1 MGRVCHNTWMRW
13 SSWICL
19 VLTAVAAAGCKSNGP
34 TGPTPSDE
42 VAYSAIAASDG
53 IGYGGSVPCVPF
65 DPECPSGTGYV
76 YVLKRRLQSDGRT
89 VALSNRALPGAVLSP
104 AIQGLARNVG
114 HDIIANFLDHEA
126 PFIANNSTHVTIF
139 AGGNDANVIA
149 ENVRAGL
156 AGSDVRG
163 FIDQHVNQWGS
174 DLTELIRRVRT
185 RAPTSRIV
193 ALNLPNL
200 AAAPYASAMTVQ
212 ERSVLQ
218 RIAVTLTDR
227 VNGLRSQNVLVVD
240 LMCDARIYERGRFSS
255 DGFHPND
262 PGYAL
267 MADLS
272 YPALANG
279 SAASPSSSCPQRTLF
294 PVF

>member
-1 MGRVCHNTWMRW
+1 MRW

-19 VLTAVAAAGCKSNGP
+19 VLLAAAAAGCKSNGP

-53 IGYGGSVPCVPF
+53 IGIGGSVPCVPF

-89 VALSNRALPGAVLSP
+89 VALSNRAVPGAVLSP

-114 HDIIANFLDHEA
+114 NEIIANFLDHEA
-126 PFIANNSTHVTIF
+126 PFIANDSTHVTIF

-149 ENVRAGL
+149 QNVRAGL

-163 FIDQHVNQWGS
+163 FIDQHVGQWGS
-174 DLTELIRRVRT
+174 DLNELIRRVRT
-185 RAPTSRIV
+185 RAPNSRIV

-200 AAAPYASAMTVQ
+200 AAAPYASARTVQ

-218 RIAVTLTDR
+218 RIAVTLSDR
-227 VNGLRSQNVLVVD
+227 VNALTSQNVLVVD
-240 LMCDARIYERGRFSS
+240 LMCDPRVYEPGRFSS

-262 PGYAL
+262 LGYAL

-272 YPALANG
+272 FPALATG
-279 SAASPSSSCPQRTLF
+279 SAASPSSSCPQRTLL

>member
-1 MGRVCHNTWMRW
+1 VT
-13 SSWICL
+13 
-19 VLTAVAAAGCKSNGP
+19 
-34 TGPTPSDE
+34 
-42 VAYSAIAASDG
+42 YSAIAASDG
-53 IGYGGSVPCVPF
+53 IGFGSSVPCVPF
-65 DPECPSGTGYV
+65 DPDCPNGTGYV
-76 YVLKRRLQSDGRT
+76 YLLKRRLQSDGRT
-89 VALSNRALPGAVLSP
+89 VTLSNRAVPGAVLSP
-104 AIQGLARNVG
+104 AIQTLARNVG
-114 HDIIANFLDHEA
+114 HNIIANFLDQEA
-126 PFIANNSTHVTIF
+126 PFIANDGTHVTIF

-149 ENVRAGL
+149 ENVRDGL
-156 AGSDVRG
+156 AGSDIRG
-163 FIDQHVNQWGS
+163 FIDQHANQWGA

-185 RAPTSRIV
+185 RAPSSRIV

-200 AAAPYASAMTVQ
+200 AAAPYASGMTVQ

-227 VNGLRSQNVLVVD
+227 VNGLTSQNVLVVD
-240 LMCDARIYERGRFSS
+240 LMCDARVYEPARFSS

-262 PGYAL
+262 QGYAL

-279 SAASPSSSCPQRTLF
+279 TATTPSGSCPQRTLF

>member
-1 MGRVCHNTWMRW
+1 MRW

-19 VLTAVAAAGCKSNGP
+19 VLLAAAVAGCKSNGP
-34 TGPTPSDE
+34 TTPTPSDQ
-42 VAYSAIAASDG
+42 VAYSAIGASDG
-53 IGYGGSVPCVPF
+53 IGFGSSVPCVPF
-65 DPECPSGTGYV
+65 DPACPNGTGYV

-89 VALSNRALPGAVLSP
+89 VALSNRAVPGAVLSS
-104 AIQGLARNVG
+104 AIQGLGRNVG
-114 HDIIANFLDHEA
+114 RDIIANFLDQEA
-126 PFIANNSTHVTIF
+126 PFIATDSTHVTIF

-149 ENVRAGL
+149 ENVRAGR

-163 FIDQHVNQWGS
+163 FIDQHVSQWGS
-174 DLTELIRRVRT
+174 DLNELIRRVRM
-185 RAPTSRIV
+185 RAPNSRIV

-227 VNGLRSQNVLVVD
+227 VNALTSQNVLVVD
-240 LMCDARIYERGRFSS
+240 LMCDARGYEPGRFSS

-262 PGYAL
+262 LGYTL

-279 SAASPSSSCPQRTLF
+279 SAASPSSSCPQRTLL

>member
-19 VLTAVAAAGCKSNGP
+19 VLVAAAGAGCKSNGP
-34 TGPTPSDE
+34 TGPTPAGE
-42 VAYSAIAASDG
+42 VAYSAIGASDG
-53 IGYGGSVPCVPF
+53 IGFGGSVPCVPF
-65 DPECPSGTGYV
+65 DPECPNGTGYV

-89 VALSNRALPGAVLSP
+89 VMLSNRAVPGAVLSP
-104 AIQGLARNVG
+104 AIQGLARNFG
-114 HDIIANFLDHEA
+114 SEIIANFLDQEA
-126 PFIANNSTHVTIF
+126 PFIANDSTHVTIF

-149 ENVRAGL
+149 RNVRAGL

-174 DLTELIRRVRT
+174 DLNELIRRVRT
-185 RAPTSRIV
+185 RAPNSRIV

-200 AAAPYASAMTVQ
+200 AAAPYATGMTVQ

-227 VNGLRSQNVLVVD
+227 VNALTSQNVLVVD
-240 LMCDARIYERGRFSS
+240 LMCDARLYQPSNYAS
-255 DGFHPND
+255 DGFHPGD
-262 PGYAL
+262 GGYAVFAEDTL
-267 MADLS
+267 
-272 YPALANG
+272 PALRDGANNQPNTNC
-279 SAASPSSSCPQRTLF
+279 AQRRLF
-294 PVF
+294 P